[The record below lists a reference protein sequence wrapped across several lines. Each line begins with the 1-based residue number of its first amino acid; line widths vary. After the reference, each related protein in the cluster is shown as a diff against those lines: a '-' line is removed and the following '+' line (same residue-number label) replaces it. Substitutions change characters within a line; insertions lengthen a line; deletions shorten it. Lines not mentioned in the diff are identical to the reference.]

1 MREEK
6 GSKINRLHKALPQG
20 LIVDSHWMEKN
31 GFQPSLRHRYVSS
44 GWLEQPARGVYR
56 RPKGQM
62 TDAPLRWQQVV
73 ISVQLLLEY
82 PLIVGG
88 MTALD
93 LHGFTHYLS
102 PDLKTVH
109 LYGRVKPPGWL
120 NKLDLPQHFVVHNSD
135 TLFAEDPI
143 AFGLGSLAYDAR
155 KDTARDHSKL
165 TGGSLE
171 ELSWGQWEWPL
182 TLSSPER
189 AYLEFLD
196 ELPGNASFHHAD
208 MIMQGA
214 VNFRPGRLKKLLSD
228 CKSIK
233 VKRLFFFFADRHRH
247 AWRKQLDPDAF
258 DLGSGKRMLVRGGR
272 LDPAYQITVPGDLD
286 AEQ

>member
-1 MREEK
+1 MSEEK
-6 GSKINRLHKALPQG
+6 SPKLNYLQKALPQG
-20 LIVDSHWMEKN
+20 LIVDSAWMERHD
-31 GFQPSLRHRYVSS
+31 FRPSLRNRYVSS

-62 TDAPLRWQQVV
+62 TDAPLQWQQVI
-73 ISVQLLLEY
+73 ISLQTLLDY

-93 LHGFTHYLS
+93 QHGFTHYLS
-102 PDLKTVH
+102 PNLKTVH
-109 LYGRVKPPGWL
+109 LYGRVKAPGWL
-120 NKLDLPQHFVVHNSD
+120 NKLSLPQHFVVHNSD

-143 AFGLGSLAYDAR
+143 ALGIGSLAHDVQ
-155 KDTARDHSKL
+155 KSMGRDLSKL
-165 TGGSLE
+165 TGGGIE
-171 ELSWGQWEWPL
+171 TQAWGQWEWPL

-196 ELPGNASFHHAD
+196 ELPNKASFHHAD

-214 VNFRPGRLKKLLSD
+214 VNFRPRRLEKLLRD

-233 VKRLFFFFADRHRH
+233 VKRLFFFFADRHSH
-247 AWRKQLDPDAF
+247 AWRKQLDPNAF
-258 DLGSGKRMLVRGGR
+258 DLGKGKRMLVEGGR
-272 LDPAYQITVPGDLD
+272 LDPVYQITVPGDLD
-286 AEQ
+286 GQQ